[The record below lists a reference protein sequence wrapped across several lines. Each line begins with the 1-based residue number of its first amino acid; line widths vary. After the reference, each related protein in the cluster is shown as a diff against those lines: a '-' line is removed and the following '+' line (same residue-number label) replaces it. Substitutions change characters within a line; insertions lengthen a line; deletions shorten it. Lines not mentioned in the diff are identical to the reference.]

1 MRNKILQFTIRGRW
15 ISLLVIVGAAIS
27 CNKKLPEA
35 VPIVYPPVNNS
46 TVTIGAAISS
56 DTSYSF
62 FATAAARV
70 GVLSALSDSS
80 KVFTVFLPDND
91 AFRLSGIPSVDEIN
105 ALPLATVAAIVQY
118 HIIPGEQFL
127 STSIP
132 TSFPNIQL
140 PSYLTIGTLP
150 GTPISLNL
158 TTFPSVRTGGFWD
171 NNIPVINPDQKYE
184 NGVVQQVAAI
194 VNPPSETLKEA
205 LYSNP
210 NLTYFKAAVARADSG
225 QVGLN
230 RIDSLLGYA
239 VTNMTVLAPDDNAFR
254 TLIYGL
260 AFEAY
265 LSQVPGPPYSQ
276 TDSANANAYANGAV
290 AAGPAFLSTSYVT
303 SAQVQG
309 ILAYHLLATPDLV
322 SGAFQPNIRAFSVN
336 FSSTPTLYTTMVNS
350 VYPTHP
356 GLMAQA
362 TFTGPIV
369 TGLQFTG
376 LGTFPPGGAPF
387 SGPPAA
393 ATSLDNHC
401 INGVYYIINQVL
413 LPQ

>member
-1 MRNKILQFTIRGRW
+1 MNKNISPFARWSRAAGLILMVA
-15 ISLLVIVGAAIS
+15 LANS
-27 CNKKLPEA
+27 CNKKIPQA
-35 VPIVYPPVNNS
+35 TPIVYPPVNNS
-46 TVTIGAAISS
+46 TTTIGAAIAS

-70 GVLSALSDSS
+70 GAMALLSDSS
-80 KVFTVFLPDND
+80 KVFTVFVPDNN
-91 AFRLSGIPSVDEIN
+91 AFRISGIPSVDVIN
-105 ALPLATVAAIVQY
+105 ALPLATVGAIVDY

-127 STSIP
+127 SGNLGT
-132 TSFPNIQL
+132 TFPNIQL
-140 PSYLTIGTLP
+140 PSYLSIGTLP

-158 TTFPSVRTGGFWD
+158 TTFLSIRTGGFWD
-171 NNIPVINPDQKYE
+171 NNIPVTLPDQKFE
-184 NGVVQQVAAI
+184 NGVIHQVGAV
-194 VNPPSETLKEA
+194 VNPPSQLLKQA

-254 TLIYGL
+254 TLIFGL
-260 AFEAY
+260 AFQAY
-265 LSQVPGPPYSQ
+265 LSQVPKPY
-276 TDSANANAYANGAV
+276 THNDTLNATGFGNNAV

-303 SAQVQG
+303 SGQVQG
-309 ILAYHLLATPDLV
+309 ILAYHLLATPNPV
-322 SGAFQPNIRAFSVN
+322 SGAYQPNIRAFSVN
-336 FSSTPTLYTTMVNS
+336 FPATPTLYTTMVNS

-356 GLMAQA
+356 GVMAQA
-362 TFTGPIV
+362 TFAGPIV
-369 TGLQFTG
+369 TNLQFTG
-376 LGTFPPGGAPF
+376 LGTFPSGGAPF
-387 SGPPAA
+387 SGPPAV

-401 INGVYYIINQVL
+401 VNGVFYIINQVL